1 MPEELPR
8 IALGKQTPIAEIAQG
23 KAKGESYPVASD
35 LTAVPKDTWLGTG
48 MPPLPLPLGDDKP
61 VTTSGE
67 VPQVMPAAPEKET
80 LGEPAK
86 ERVFTKARTIALDA
100 EHAPFVEMVFD
111 AEGEEKTVRIF
122 KRPLGAE
129 FSKRSLRPTKV
140 SKVDYQSYAW
150 NLGIEVGWVLKSV
163 DGEDVIAKSF
173 RQAQD
178 MIRSSLLTL
187 PERTA

>member
-8 IALGKQTPIAEIAQG
+8 IALRKQMSVAEIAQG

-35 LTAVPKDTWLGTG
+35 LTAMPKHTWLGTG
-48 MPPLPLPLGDDKP
+48 IPPLPLPLGDDKP
-61 VTTSGE
+61 VTT
-67 VPQVMPAAPEKET
+67 MPAAPEKET

-111 AEGEEKTVRIF
+111 AEGEEKTVRVF

-140 SKVDYQSYAW
+140 SKVDYRSYAW